1 MFNLDPTTPERFWLV
16 HSVIKSH
23 PLSEGIA
30 EVKEFL
36 AQTQDIMVW
45 DSHSFE
51 LGFNQEWPTDV
62 HQEYQQLLQDEFGP
76 WWVKPGSQEW
86 TLTLDEIWNQPGLAA
101 GQGRIIHMYEL
112 KKFFD
117 AENFFPN
124 IPERWGNK
132 DEPEELKQY
141 LDERTAEARASPEE
155 YHPWRPNCQ
164 MTPTGP
170 DIIFHKLVTDLSID

>member
-1 MFNLDPTTPERFWLV
+1 MLDPTTPERFWLV
-16 HSVIKSH
+16 HSVIKVH

-36 AQTQDIMVW
+36 TNTQDIMIF

-51 LGFNQEWPTDV
+51 LGFDQDWPGEV
-62 HQEYQQLLQDEFGP
+62 HQEYQQILKNEFGP
-76 WWVKPGSQEW
+76 WWVKPDGDKMAW
-86 TLTLDEIWNQPGLAA
+86 DMTLDEIWNQHGLAA

-112 KKFFD
+112 ESQFD

-124 IPERWGNK
+124 IPEFWGNI
-132 DEPEELKQY
+132 DEPVELKAY
-141 LDERTAEARASPEE
+141 LDEKTSDARNSPEE
-155 YHPWRPNCQ
+155 FHPWRPNCQ

-170 DIIFHKLVTDLSID
+170 DIIFEK